1 MTPPWLALWT
11 RATEIAVGAPEVV
24 ARRLQ
29 LMQPASL
36 WTPATLL
43 EMQQM
48 VAEKMFAAAES
59 GWAIWYAGLSMAG
72 TMPWWAPVQQRRLAH
87 HAMRSAHRALA
98 PVSRRVRA
106 NVRRLRRR

>member
-1 MTPPWLALWT
+1 MSKATTPD
-11 RATEIAVGAPEVV
+11 
-24 ARRLQ
+24 
-29 LMQPASL
+29 PASGRL
-36 WTPATLL
+36 RVMTVIFLGVL
-43 EMQQM
+43 
-48 VAEKMFAAAES
+48 F
-59 GWAIWYAGLSMAG
+59 AGLSMAG